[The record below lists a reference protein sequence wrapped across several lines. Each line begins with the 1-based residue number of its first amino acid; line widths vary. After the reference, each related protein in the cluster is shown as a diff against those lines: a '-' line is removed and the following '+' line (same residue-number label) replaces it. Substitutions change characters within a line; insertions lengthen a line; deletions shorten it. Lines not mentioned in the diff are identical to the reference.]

1 MAHFRLPYGNDQT
14 LPAEVPEGNL
24 LGVLEGR
31 SVPKI
36 SLEAAFADAWE
47 NPIGMSDPVSAFSSA
62 NRIVLVVT
70 DHTRPTPTR
79 HLLPLIWKYLSPIVR
94 RDDVTILVA
103 TGTHRPPT
111 EDELESMLGDSRH
124 EFRVRIHDCDRDLVE
139 VGTTSHGTRVFLN
152 RLVAE
157 ADQVITVGHIGM
169 HYYAGYSGGRKNLLP
184 GVAGRV
190 TIEANHA
197 MLSEPLSKACVYHGN
212 PISEEMVEAAR
223 MVRHAFIV
231 DVVLDAGGEVA
242 KVCIGEPE
250 AAHAEGRAF
259 WDAHFQVRCSR
270 RADVVL
276 ASAGG
281 HPKDINLYQAYKGL
295 YNGARAV
302 HDGGLL
308 HLAAACP
315 DGIGHS
321 TFTDWIERSA
331 TPDDVLQI
339 LKTEGFKLG
348 GHKAVY
354 LARDRTRIQLFLT
367 SDLAPNQARQFFFTP
382 VNRPNDVLDE
392 ARRRYGEE
400 YSVIVMPHAG
410 DTFPVGT

>member
-1 MAHFRLPYGNDQT
+1 MAGFKLPYGNDQT
-14 LPAEVPEGNL
+14 LPCDVPEANL
-24 LGVLEGR
+24 LSVLQGLG
-31 SVPKI
+31 VPKI

-47 NPIGMSDPVSAFSSA
+47 NPIGMSDPVCALSSGD
-62 NRIVLVVT
+62 RIVLVVT
-70 DHTRPTPTR
+70 DHTRPTPTSR
-79 HLLPLIWKYLSPIVR
+79 LLPLVLESLSPIVR

-111 EDELESMLGDSRH
+111 EDELQWMLGDLRH
-124 EFRVRIHDCDRDLVE
+124 EFRVCIHDCDRDLVD
-139 VGTTSHGTRVFLN
+139 VGTTSRGTRVLLN
-152 RLVAE
+152 RLVVE
-157 ADQVITVGHIGM
+157 ADHVITVGHIGM

-184 GVAGRV
+184 GVAGRA

-231 DVVLDAGGEVA
+231 DVVLDAESEVA

-250 AAHAEGRAF
+250 AAHAEGRAY
-259 WDAHFQVRCSR
+259 WDAHFQVPLSR
-270 RADVVL
+270 KADIVL

-302 HDGGLL
+302 RDGGLL
-308 HLAAACP
+308 YLAAACP
-315 DGIGHS
+315 DGIGHP
-321 TFTDWIERSA
+321 TFTDWVERGA
-331 TPDDVLQI
+331 APDGVLQI
-339 LKTEGFKLG
+339 LATEGFKLG

-354 LARDRTRIQLFLT
+354 LAHDRKRVQLFLT
-367 SDLAPNQARQFFFTP
+367 SGLAPNQARRFFFTP
-382 VNRPNDVLDE
+382 VSGPNDVLNE

-400 YSVIVMPHAG
+400 YRVIVMPHAG
-410 DTFPVGT
+410 DTFPVET